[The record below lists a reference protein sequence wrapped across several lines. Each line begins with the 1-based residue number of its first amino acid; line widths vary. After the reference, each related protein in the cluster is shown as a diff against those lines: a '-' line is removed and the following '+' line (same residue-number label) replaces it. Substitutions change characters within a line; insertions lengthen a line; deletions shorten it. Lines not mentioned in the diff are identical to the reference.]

1 MAMCN
6 FATYADVCVCGAA
19 GGAHW
24 QGEVTVCLGRHAV
37 EARELVAELF

>member
-24 QGEVTVCLGRHAV
+24 QGEVTVCLGRHVV